1 MDAERR
7 AAPAWGL
14 GDAAAGF
21 LVGLLVSG
29 LVAGLWA
36 AVSGSNRLTLGAL
49 AASQAG
55 LWVGLLGAPVL
66 ASRRKGSDD
75 LGHDF
80 GLRIRWSDSVLGV
93 PVGVLCQLMLIPLI
107 YLPLHDLVS
116 RRDLEAPVRRVTN
129 RAHGVGFFVLAVVV
143 IVGAPLVEELFFR
156 GLVLSS
162 LQRRFGDGWAV
173 AGSAVAFGLAHFE
186 PLQLPAL
193 VALGVVLAVLALRT
207 GRLGPGIFA
216 HAAFNAVTI
225 IALAL
230 QR

>member
-1 MDAERR
+1 MEVERG

-29 LVAGLWA
+29 LVAGTWA
-36 AVSGSNRLTLGAL
+36 AVSGSNRVTLGAL

-66 ASRRKGSDD
+66 ASRRKGTGD
-75 LGHDF
+75 LARDF
-80 GLRIRWSDSVLGV
+80 GLRARWSDTALGV
-93 PVGVLCQLMLIPLI
+93 PVGVLCQLVLVPLI

-116 RRDLEAPVRRVTN
+116 RKELEAPVRRVTN

-143 IVGAPLVEELFFR
+143 IVGAPVVEELFFR
-156 GLVLSS
+156 GLVLRS

-193 VALGVVLAVLALRT
+193 VALGVVLGVLALRT
-207 GRLGPGIFA
+207 GRLGPGVFA